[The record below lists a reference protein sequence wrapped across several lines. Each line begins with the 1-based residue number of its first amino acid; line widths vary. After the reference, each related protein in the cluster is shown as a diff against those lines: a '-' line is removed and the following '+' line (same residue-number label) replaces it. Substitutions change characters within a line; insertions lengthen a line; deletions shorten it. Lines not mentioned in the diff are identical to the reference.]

1 MCRCAARAEATG
13 LRTATPTTREK
24 LCQRFLCDFKFNT
37 GRTFLANTFNQH
49 DAQ

>member
-1 MCRCAARAEATG
+1 MWSCPAVARATG

-24 LCQRFLCDFKFNT
+24 LCQPFLCDFKFNT

-49 DAQ
+49 EAQ